1 MIQFP
6 RKTLYQF
13 GSAQPSNATAVVGS
27 QAAGAVAYTTDLV
40 TMQTG
45 GGAGPTTQWANGM
58 VGAAG
63 PLIGN
68 GSPTAPDFNALWQ
81 LALNQAAYL
90 LQQGVPAWD
99 AATTYYPGNFCAYP
113 PNDAVNANIYLGQ
126 SANNTGNNPGT
137 DGGTN
142 WLPWLNVVKSPK
154 IIPAWASFDGTGSVG
169 LCPIHSSIGID
180 SIDKLATGKYQ
191 INFTAG
197 TLGNSNY
204 GIFGGPGEN
213 NGVTNTTRNG
223 AFITDNLING
233 PATVKT
239 ASTLVIYCIGGTP
252 GVPVD
257 ATAITIGILS
267 VN

>member
-13 GSAQPSNATAVVGS
+13 GSTQPANSTAVVGS

-45 GGAGPTTQWANGM
+45 GGAGPTTQYANGM

-90 LQQGVPAWD
+90 LQQGVAAWD
-99 AATTYYPGNFCAYP
+99 TGTTYYPGNFCAYP

-126 SANNTGNNPGT
+126 SANNTGNNPST
-137 DGGTN
+137 DSGTN
-142 WLPWLNVVKSPK
+142 WLPWLNQVKAPTLCKAFANFSGFGITPGSNCTIFSAFGISHILK
-154 IIPAWASFDGTGSVG
+154 NGVGDYTVFFLSGTFTT
-169 LCPIHSSIGID
+169 
-180 SIDKLATGKYQ
+180 ATYV
-191 INFTAG
+191 T
-197 TLGNSNY
+197 TGNSSA
-204 GIFGGPGEN
+204 GQS
-213 NGVTNTTRNG
+213 
-223 AFITDNLING
+223 A
-233 PATVKT
+233 
-239 ASTLVIYCIGGTP
+239 TP
-252 GVPVD
+252 GQNPQILAEWWQSSGQDKTSGHVR
-257 ATAITIGILS
+257 ITTGGSPGDIAEECFNGG
-267 VN
+267 VAFFGF